1 MNLNNGTTD
10 TKNNATIITIGTF
23 DGVHIG
29 HQKILKDIV
38 SIGKASGLR
47 STVLTLFPHPRMVL
61 QKDDSI
67 KLLNTIDER
76 IDIIKSLG
84 IDHVEV
90 KEFTK
95 EFSSMTARDYVT
107 KILINELH
115 VKEVVIGYDHHFGKN
130 REGNINDLIAFGQEF
145 GFSVKEIKAQQIA
158 DVSVSSTKIRK
169 ALLNGDVETAN
180 LYLGYHYNIKGDVIK
195 GDKIGRTINYPTA
208 NLNINAS
215 YKLIPKDGVYVVN
228 AMIDGVLVY
237 GMMNIGFNPTIPGKQ
252 RSIEVH
258 FFDFN
263 NELYGRSL
271 RVSFLTRLRG
281 ELKFDSIEDLKAQ
294 LKSDEV
300 ASRNY
305 INGAS

>member
-1 MNLNNGTTD
+1 MCCDVD
-10 TKNNATIITIGTF
+10 TAVITYSF
-23 DGVHIG
+23 
-29 HQKILKDIV
+29 
-38 SIGKASGLR
+38 
-47 STVLTLFPHPRMVL
+47 
-61 QKDDSI
+61 
-67 KLLNTIDER
+67 
-76 IDIIKSLG
+76 SLPN
-84 IDHVEV
+84 
-90 KEFTK
+90 
-95 EFSSMTARDYVT
+95 MTARDYVT

-115 VKEVVIGYDHHFGKN
+115 VKEVVIGYDHHFGKD
-130 REGNINDLIAFGQEF
+130 REGNINDLIAFGREF

-208 NLNINAS
+208 NLNINAN

-228 AMIDGVLVY
+228 AMIDGTLVY
-237 GMMNIGFNPTIPGKQ
+237 GMMNIGFNPTIPGKL

-263 NELYGRSL
+263 NELYGRSI

-281 ELKFDSIEDLKAQ
+281 ELKFDSIEGLKAQ